1 MVRNLNVAQMLFAA
15 TFVAL
20 GVIGLVGGDFAPAWQ
35 PVPRTVP
42 EREALAYLC
51 GFISLASGMGL
62 LWPRTAAAAARVL
75 LGSLLLWFLLFR
87 VPVLFRAPIVEVSWE
102 GCGESAVVVSGAWAL
117 YAWLASDW
125 DRQRLGFAVGE
136 AGVRLA
142 RVVFGLALIPLG
154 LAHFVYLKQTAALVP
169 AWLPSH
175 QVWASFTGFT
185 YIAAGVAMLGHVLAR
200 FAAALSALQ
209 MGAFTLLVWVPILVT
224 GPRGPFQW
232 SEALVSWSLTASA
245 LVVADSY
252 RRWSAAPTGPTPLR
266 ARQESRLP
274 FRL

>member
-1 MVRNLNVAQMLFAA
+1 MRTMNVPQVLFAA
-15 TFVAL
+15 TFVAI
-20 GVIGLVGGDFAPAWQ
+20 GVIGLTGGDFAPVWQ

-51 GFISLASGMGL
+51 SFVSLASGVGL
-62 LWPRTAAAAARVL
+62 LWRRTAAHAARVL

-87 VPVLFRAPIVEVSWE
+87 VPVLLRAPIVEVSWE

-125 DRQRLGFAVGE
+125 HRQRLGFAVGE
-136 AGVRLA
+136 TGVHLA
-142 RVVFGLALIPLG
+142 RLIFGLALIPLG
-154 LAHFVYLKQTAALVP
+154 LAHLVYLKQTAALVP
-169 AWLPSH
+169 AWLPAH
-175 QVWASFTGFT
+175 QVWAALTGCT
-185 YIAAGVAMLGHVLAR
+185 YIAAGVAMLGGVLAR

-209 MGAFTLLVWVPILVT
+209 MAVFTLLVWVPILVT
-224 GPRGPFQW
+224 GPRGPSEW

-252 RRWSAAPTGPTPLR
+252 RRWSAAPAGPRPLR
-266 ARQESRLP
+266 GGQESRLP